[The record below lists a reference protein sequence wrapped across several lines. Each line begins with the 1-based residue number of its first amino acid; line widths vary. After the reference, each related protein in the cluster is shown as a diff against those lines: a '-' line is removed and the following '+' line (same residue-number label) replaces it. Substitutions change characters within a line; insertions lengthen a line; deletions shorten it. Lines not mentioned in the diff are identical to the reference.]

1 MSNLKKL
8 DAESY
13 LKSGSNELR
22 ILEYTSCGHSYGINI
37 LKVQKIVSRP
47 ECLTTTMNS
56 HPSIIGMF
64 KDNNTVIPLID
75 LGYFLGYSK
84 SEPLEGKKIIITEF
98 FNVLNAFVV
107 DTVEWIHHFMWEDVI
122 NANDVLKTIDQK
134 YVISIVKPDGQRM
147 VPLLDYETII
157 LALSPE
163 MGFREMHKISAQEYD
178 GSGKRILIAE
188 DSPSV
193 RSMLVAELM
202 DLGFDVVSAADG
214 KEAYGILEEDK
225 NFDLVISDVE
235 MPQMDGLALTTAIRT
250 NPELEDMRVIVYSS
264 IGDIG
269 MKARAEFL
277 RADAH
282 VTKLNVEE
290 LMSKVIQFV
299 GGLGASI
306 EPAGADAGRTIEEE
320 TSSVGT

>member
-1 MSNLKKL
+1 MGNLTKL

-22 ILEYTSCGHSYGINI
+22 ILEYTSFGHSYGINI

-47 ECLTTTMNS
+47 ECLTTTMNA
-56 HPSIIGMF
+56 HPSIVGMF

-75 LGYFLGYSK
+75 LAYFLGYGK

-98 FNVLNAFVV
+98 FNVRNAFIV

-122 NANDVLKTIDQK
+122 NANDVLKTVDQK
-134 YVISIVKPDGQRM
+134 LIISIVKPDGQRM

-157 LALSPE
+157 LALSPDL
-163 MGFREMHKISAQEYD
+163 GFREMQKIAAQEYN

-202 DLGFDVVSAADG
+202 DIGFDVISAADG
-214 KEAYGILEEDK
+214 KEAFGILQKDD

-250 NPELEDMRVIVYSS
+250 DPKLENMRVIVYSS

-277 RADAH
+277 KADAH

-290 LMSKVIQFV
+290 LMAKVIEFA
-299 GGLGASI
+299 GI
-306 EPAGADAGRTIEEE
+306 INGADSEIPT
-320 TSSVGT
+320 GTPENQLNPVS